1 MRIVQISGM
10 SCVQLQRLSNA
21 YVDNQLLIE
30 TNLQV
35 LAHVAKCG
43 DCGALLEEVERLK
56 RQLQRAVRASG
67 IPEGMQRRLRERLYR
82 G

>member
-1 MRIVQISGM
+1 MRIVPVSGM
-10 SCVQLQRLSNA
+10 SCGQLQELSNA

-43 DCGALLEEVERLK
+43 DCRALLEEVERLK